1 MFPRV
6 GPCRAVGVGC
16 FTWGICSG
24 RLGRLGAIRHDS
36 GRRSLLKCGRK
47 SIAMTNQRPL
57 DPPPR
62 RFRKARQGVSSVRA
76 GTRGEIPSEH
86 CHRCRFAPTSGSGK
100 RDARDRL
107 DSLTFSRCGLLHYGK
122 VCPCILRRDILPS
135 NSAGASS
142 SPLRP
147 CADPSPRALRTRSR
161 PHLPRN
167 RPPRPTRPPTAPF
180 PIIPIDTSSTW
191 VCPWCFVGV
200 VLTGAAP
207 RQSHVRLLRISR

>member
-1 MFPRV
+1 MYRRTV
-6 GPCRAVGVGC
+6 NR
-16 FTWGICSG
+16 I
-24 RLGRLGAIRHDS
+24 LIRILRYKSYLNH
-36 GRRSLLKCGRK
+36 
-47 SIAMTNQRPL
+47 SIACSLFFALRGGRYGPVK
-57 DPPPR
+57 
-62 RFRKARQGVSSVRA
+62 RKNKVIPCELKSMWFVLRWISQEREARGRTSHLVASYARSS
-76 GTRGEIPSEH
+76 
-86 CHRCRFAPTSGSGK
+86 
-100 RDARDRL
+100 
-107 DSLTFSRCGLLHYGK
+107 FSSHPMLHYGK

-147 CADPSPRALRTRSR
+147 CAVPSPRALRTRSR

-167 RPPRPTRPPTAPF
+167 RPPRPTRPPIAPF

-191 VCPWCFVGV
+191 VCSWCFVGV